1 MDKKKPIADELEG
14 EASVADEREP
24 IASEPENDA
33 PAPEKK
39 KTVID
44 RCEGNILATALF
56 LSQTAGSISKVTEDE
71 KILRPAEYRLRQEG
85 QQIERLPADDGR
97 RTWGNKVAVEFVPLR
112 RR

>member
-1 MDKKKPIADELEG
+1 VDKSKPIADEFEG
-14 EASVADEREP
+14 ESLAVDEKDP

-56 LSQTAGSISKVTEDE
+56 LSQPARSISTVTEDG
-71 KILRPAEYRLRQEG
+71 KKLRPAEYRLRQEG
-85 QQIERLPADDGR
+85 QQIERLPAEDGR
-97 RTWGNKVAVEFVPLR
+97 RTWGNHVAVEFVPLR
-112 RR
+112 AK